1 MIIVATT
8 VGTRGDIAP
17 LCELGVELIKRGHTF
32 KILAQ
37 EKFRPLIEEKG
48 IVYCHLSGDANHAMK
63 WLVTDV
69 KTGLEFGTAVF
80 KLKKENPNFMEECE
94 KAVKGAD
101 LVMYGLYGGFARHV
115 ADYYHIPVVRFFYSP
130 MDKTEQYSLVEK
142 VENDKK
148 CSESYDTLEMALNG
162 LSMIAVNKWR
172 KEKKMEKWHLKSNYL
187 MQDNHRVLSLY
198 PVSPLLMPP
207 DPKWDSFIH
216 VEGYWFH
223 PDIKY
228 ELSEDLKAFIQD
240 EKPLFICFGKAVSK
254 DLIELQ
260 KRVYRVIQKLN
271 IKAIIQ
277 ADEIPHMNTDRIH
290 FIGNIPYEAIFPY
303 VRGVVHHGGCTTVG
317 LALYCGRPSLAIP
330 LAMDQHFYG
339 KQIHKLKAGPECL
352 YIRKKLCT
360 EKEIEASILDLMSGK
375 YDEGAKMVQEK
386 MHKEN
391 GIEKAIQALEEYGK
405 KYEYKV

>member
-8 VGTRGDIAP
+8 VGTTGDIAP

-48 IVYCHLSGDANHAMK
+48 IIYCHLSGDANHAMK

-94 KAVKGAD
+94 KAV
-101 LVMYGLYGGFARHV
+101 
-115 ADYYHIPVVRFFYSP
+115 
-130 MDKTEQYSLVEK
+130 
-142 VENDKK
+142 
-148 CSESYDTLEMALNG
+148 
-162 LSMIAVNKWR
+162 
-172 KEKKMEKWHLKSNYL
+172 
-187 MQDNHRVLSLY
+187 
-198 PVSPLLMPP
+198 
-207 DPKWDSFIH
+207 
-216 VEGYWFH
+216 
-223 PDIKY
+223 
-228 ELSEDLKAFIQD
+228 
-240 EKPLFICFGKAVSK
+240 SK

-277 ADEIPHMNTDRIH
+277 ADEIPHMNTNRIH

-317 LALYCGRPSLAIP
+317 LALYYGKPSLAIP

-339 KQIHKLKAGPECL
+339 KQIHKLKAGPACL

-391 GIEKAIQALEEYGK
+391 GIEKAIQALEEYGE